1 MAHGSTVVVVL
12 LTLGCLLT
20 LRLIYRFMCGFSAR
34 SPQDVF
40 PFLLHLDMELL
51 FGAFHPEAE
60 EHFRNKHSPEE
71 FRKVQ
76 WKRIHLA
83 LHYCN
88 KLSNNARVFLGWTKY
103 ERAVNWSAL
112 EPELREEVLSLRDV
126 CIQCL
131 HSSLVMRLS
140 LRWWLVRMAILP
152 FAQPPTFETLINLG
166 SADMISF
173 YEKARSLAENF
184 SYIYGKDYH
193 QKLVEAL

>member
-1 MAHGSTVVVVL
+1 MITGALIFAL
-12 LTLGCLLT
+12 LLAIVRVSY
-20 LRLIYRFMCGFSAR
+20 RLATSFSMR

-40 PFLLHLDMELL
+40 PFLLHLDTELL
-51 FGAFHPEAE
+51 NGTFHPEAE
-60 EHFRNKHSPEE
+60 EHFRNIHSPDE

-88 KLSNNARVFLGWTKY
+88 KLSNNARVFWGWTRY

-112 EPELREEVLSLRDV
+112 EPALQEEVLSLRDV

-131 HSSLVMRLS
+131 HASLVMRLTMH
-140 LRWWLVRMAILP
+140 WWLVRMAIAP
-152 FAQPPTFETLINLG
+152 FVQPPTFKTLIGLG

-173 YEKARSLAENF
+173 YERARALAENF

>member
-1 MAHGSTVVVVL
+1 MTHESTVAVVL
-12 LTLGCLLT
+12 LTLCALLLT
-20 LRLIYRFMCGFSAR
+20 RVLYRFMCGFSMR

-40 PFLLHLDMELL
+40 PFLLHLEMELL
-51 FGAFHPEAE
+51 YGAFHPEAE
-60 EHFRNKHSPEE
+60 EHFRNKYSPKE
-71 FRKVQ
+71 FKKLQ

-88 KLSNNARVFLGWTKY
+88 NLSNNARVFWGWTRY
-103 ERAVNWSAL
+103 ERAVNWNAL
-112 EPELREEVLSLRDV
+112 DPKLREEVLSLRDV

-152 FAQPPTFETLINLG
+152 FAQPPTFQTLLKRG

-173 YEKARSLAENF
+173 YQKARELAEGF
-184 SYIYGKDYH
+184 SCIYGKDFH
-193 QKLVEAL
+193 QNLVQAL

>member
-1 MAHGSTVVVVL
+1 MMTGALILALFLVAARV
-12 LTLGCLLT
+12 
-20 LRLIYRFMCGFSAR
+20 IYRLATHFSVR

-40 PFLLHLDMELL
+40 PFLLNLDLDLL
-51 FGAFHPEAE
+51 NGTFHPEAE
-60 EHFRNKHSPEE
+60 EQFRNTLSPKE
-71 FRKVQ
+71 FKKIQ

-88 KLSNNARVFLGWTKY
+88 KLSNNARVFLGWTRY

-112 EPELREEVLSLRDV
+112 DPLLREEVLSLRDV

-131 HSSLVMRLS
+131 HSSLVMRLT

-173 YEKARSLAENF
+173 YEKARTMAENF
-184 SYIYGKDYH
+184 SYIYGRDYH
-193 QKLVEAL
+193 QKLLAAL

>member
-1 MAHGSTVVVVL
+1 MAHEPLSVVL
-12 LTLGCLLT
+12 LTLGALL
-20 LRLIYRFMCGFSAR
+20 LARVLYRIMCGFSMR

-40 PFLLHLDMELL
+40 PFLLRLDMELL
-51 FGAFHPEAE
+51 YGAFHPEAE
-60 EHFRNKHSPEE
+60 EHFRNIHSPDE

-103 ERAVNWSAL
+103 ERAVNWHAL
-112 EPELREEVLSLRDV
+112 EPALQEELLSLRDV

-152 FAQPPTFETLINLG
+152 FTQPPTFETLINLG

-173 YEKARSLAENF
+173 YQKARELAEGF

-193 QKLVEAL
+193 QKLIEAL